1 MASFS
6 DDVFFRITEIHFPE
20 TGQYAS
26 AGSPTVDIVASCR
39 NEMSLIN
46 NIDISINDALRLVNA
61 GRSVAALARI
71 QANQDDVADSG
82 NGKSSKEPDPID
94 RDYINDMLPTTFLD
108 AIIAAITEGKFSA
121 VLVLEGRFIEVLHQG
136 GPILME
142 MNDGG
147 ALVIIPE
154 ELAKKP

>member
-1 MASFS
+1 MLSGKEIFM
-6 DDVFFRITEIHFPE
+6 RITEIHFPQE
-20 TGQYAS
+20 DQFAL
-26 AGSPTVDIVASCR
+26 AGPSSIDILVSCR
-39 NEMSLIN
+39 NEMSLVN
-46 NIDISINDALRLVNA
+46 NVDISIHDALRILKASKIVTA
-61 GRSVAALARI
+61 SAEI
-71 QANQDDVADSG
+71 QANQDTRADSG
-82 NGKSSKEPDPID
+82 NGKSSKEPDLID
-94 RDYINDMLPTTFLD
+94 RDYVNDMLPTTFLD

-154 ELAKKP
+154 ELTKKP